1 MIGLTI
7 SHYRVLEKLG
17 GGGMGVV
24 YRATDLD
31 LGRDVALKF
40 LPAHESLEPQA
51 LERFLREARA
61 AASLNHPNICT
72 LHEIGKHEGQPFL
85 VMELMRGKTLKHMI
99 TERSLGIETVLDLG
113 IQLADALDSAHR
125 AGIVHRDI
133 KPANI
138 FITER
143 GQAKVLD
150 FGLAK
155 LSPQARSAEEHDDQ
169 TAATEDAHLTNPGAT
184 VGTVAYMSPEQA
196 RSEDVDARTDIFS
209 LGVVLYEMST
219 GKQAFSGS
227 SAAVIFDGILNRAPT
242 SPERLNPELPGELVR
257 VVGKALE
264 KDRRM
269 RYQHA
274 AELGTDLARLKRDFD
289 SGRLAVSTSRRSDA
303 ETPTVSGLSKL
314 AGKTSV
320 WLGAALLLVAIVA
333 IVAIVVG
340 VWRPWSGPPASSG
353 GRPESL
359 AVMYFENL
367 ASPGDSDHT
376 ARMLTGLVTTEL
388 SGTEGLSVASSQR
401 LYDIAKRLGAGDR
414 AIDRSVATRVAE
426 QAQVQAMLL
435 GEIARVGERMVAT
448 AELVEVRSG
457 RLLGSQK
464 AEAASPQDIFGVAE
478 SIGRQVRHQLQLLEG
493 TGSGRKPTEPASPS
507 SGGAS
512 NLARQLTGSVEAYRA
527 YTSGEVLLQRWSF
540 QEAASH
546 FQEAAQLD
554 PTFALALYKRAMALD
569 WQTRREGHEVAARA
583 AALADRLPPL
593 LRDVVRG
600 YAAYSVE
607 NYSEALP
614 LLESVLERDPQNKDA
629 LQTIGEIYIH
639 SAAHVNYR
647 RAAEVMEQILSLD
660 PGFYLVYMHLGE
672 SYVHLGQSDKVR
684 PLLDRWQAQEPLSVR
699 NIRSLLAL
707 AENRPE
713 EAYRVLAG
721 GTDQNEILRRAGYAI
736 MALRFDLAAPLLSRQ
751 FDAGTEVAAQA
762 SLLAVRGNL
771 ESYQGRFRTA
781 LENYRRALL
790 LLQKEGTSPD
800 LGKGQKIANALQIAQ
815 LLALKGDAEEARA
828 EIERGLS
835 PQKSPQG
842 LFWAGR
848 LAARAGNV
856 SLARSHLGE
865 LEALAPLV
873 RHQLAKAYVA
883 ALQGEIAVR
892 ERRLDEAKRL
902 FEGAVIAARHFSER
916 RGFSAGATFREG
928 LAHTLRARGDA
939 AGEAAALQGIL
950 DNPVERIGDAVLHV
964 QTLYRLGVLKMEAGD
979 TAAGRALLGAFLK
992 CWGKPD
998 WDLPEVRDAQKRLS
1012 H

>member
-40 LPAHESLEPQA
+40 LLAHESLDPQA
-51 LERFLREARA
+51 FERFLREARA

-99 TERSLGIETVLDLG
+99 TERPLGIETVLDLG

-155 LSPQARSAEEHDDQ
+155 LSPHARSAEQHDDQ
-169 TAATEDAHLTNPGAT
+169 TAATEDAQLTSPGAT

-227 SAAVIFDGILNRAPT
+227 SAAVIFDGILNRAPA
-242 SPERLNPELPGELVR
+242 SPERLNPEIPGELVR

-289 SGRLAVSTSRRSDA
+289 SGRLAVSVSERSEA

-314 AGKTSV
+314 AGKKSV
-320 WLGAALLLVAIVA
+320 WMGAALLLVAIV
-333 IVAIVVG
+333 VG
-340 VWRPWSGPPASSG
+340 VLRPWSGPPGSSG

-367 ASPGDSDHT
+367 ASPDDSDHT

-401 LYDIAKRLGAGDR
+401 LYDIAKRLGAGDHK
-414 AIDRSVATRVAE
+414 IDRSVATRVAE

-464 AEAASPQDIFGVAE
+464 AEAASPRDIFGVAE
-478 SIGRQVRHQLQLLEG
+478 SIGRQVRHQLQLLKG
-493 TGSGRKPTEPASPS
+493 TGSGRKPTEPEAPS

-512 NLARQLTGSVEAYRA
+512 NLARQLTGSMEAYRA

-540 QEAASH
+540 QDAASH

-554 PTFALALYKRAMALD
+554 PTFALALYKRSMALD
-569 WQTRREGHEVAARA
+569 WLNRREGREEAARA

-600 YAAYSVE
+600 YAYYSA
-607 NYSEALP
+607 NRYSEALP

-629 LQTIGEIYIH
+629 LHTVSEIFIH
-639 SAAHVNYR
+639 SAAHVNYQ
-647 RAAEVMEQILSLD
+647 RAAELMERVLALD

-684 PLLDRWQAQEPLSVR
+684 PLLDTWQAHEPLGVR

-721 GTDQNEILRRAGYAI
+721 GTDPNEILRRAGYAM

-751 FDAGTEVAAQA
+751 FDAGTEVDAQA
-762 SLLAVRGNL
+762 SLLAGRGNL

-790 LLQKEGTSPD
+790 LLQKERTSPD
-800 LGKGQKIANALQIAQ
+800 LGKGEHIANAVQIAQ
-815 LLALKGDAEEARA
+815 LFALNGDAEGARA
-828 EIERGLS
+828 AIERGLS

-848 LAARAGNV
+848 LAARSGNV

-883 ALQGEIAVR
+883 ALQGEIALR

-902 FEGAVIAARHFSER
+902 FEGAVTAARNFSER
-916 RGFSAGATFREG
+916 RGFSAGASFREG
-928 LAHTLRARGDA
+928 LAHTLRASGDA

-964 QTLYRLGVLKMEAGD
+964 LTLYRLGVLKMEAGD
-979 TAAGRALLGAFLK
+979 TTTGRALLGAFLK

-998 WDLPEVRDAQKRLS
+998 WDLPQVRDAQKRLKS
-1012 H
+1012 E